1 MKRELRNMLKAKKSL
16 LDDFDIKWDNS
27 IEEKFVAELEA
38 KPDRDP
44 QIILDQICRPYI
56 MRKLGA

>member
-1 MKRELRNMLKAKKSL
+1 MTKEQRKMLKEKKSL
-16 LDDFDIKWDNS
+16 LDDFNIKWDES
-27 IEEKFVAELEA
+27 IEEKFKLELKA